1 MNYGIPYKGSKSKI
15 AQQIINCIPSAE
27 NFYDL
32 FCGGGAITHC
42 ALLQNRWK
50 NYFMNDIDKGLS
62 QLFVDAVNGKYK
74 NEKRWISRE
83 EFFKLKDTDAY
94 VRYIWSFGNN
104 GRDYMFS
111 KEIEETKRL
120 GHNAIVFGDIKPLEK
135 LLNIDLSF
143 LLKIDD
149 LSERRKTFCR
159 VMKKLNESEYLQRN
173 QILERLECLV
183 RPQQLQ
189 RLERLQQLQRL
200 DNISNKLINLNQDY
214 RNVEIKS
221 NSVIYC
227 DMPYKDTNGYERKTN
242 KSNFDYDYFYDW
254 CEKQTEPVFI
264 SEYTM
269 PDNRFRCIMEIE
281 KTSSY
286 CATNNKKKTVEKLFI
301 PRCQE
306 DVSIK
311 QLSLF

>member
-1 MNYGIPYKGSKSKI
+1 MNYGFPYKGSKSKI

-32 FCGGGAITHC
+32 FGGGGAITHC
-42 ALLQNRWK
+42 AILEGRWK
-50 NYFMNDIDKGLS
+50 NYVLNDISEGVTK
-62 QLFVDAVNGKYK
+62 LFVDAVSGKYM
-74 NEKRWISRE
+74 NENRFISRE
-83 EFFKLKDTDAY
+83 QFYEQKDKDAFI
-94 VRYIWSFGNN
+94 RYIWSFGNN
-104 GRDYMFS
+104 GRDYMYS
-111 KEIEETKRL
+111 KNVEEIKRL
-120 GHNAIVFGDIKPLEK
+120 GHNAVVFNDIEPLEK
-135 LLNIDLSF
+135 YLSM
-143 LLKIDD
+143 D
-149 LSERRKTFCR
+149 LSELYKVDNFRDRKR
-159 VMKKLNESEYLQRN
+159 YIMSLYKKAKRAKGLERLQHLGR
-173 QILERLECLV
+173 LERLE
-183 RPQQLQ
+183 
-189 RLERLQQLQRL
+189 RL

-214 RNVEIKS
+214 RNVEIKP

-227 DMPYKDTNGYERKTN
+227 DIPYKDTNGYEKKTN
-242 KSNFDYDYFYDW
+242 KSSFDYESFYDW

-269 PDNRFRCIMEIE
+269 PDNRFKCIMEIE

-286 CATNNKKKTVEKLFI
+286 CATNNNKKTVEKLFI

>member
-42 ALLQNRWK
+42 AILEGRWK
-50 NYFMNDIDKGLS
+50 NYVLNDISDGVTK
-62 QLFVDAVNGKYK
+62 LFVDAISGKYK
-74 NEKRWISRE
+74 NENRFISRE
-83 EFFKLKDTDAY
+83 QFYEQKDKDAFI
-94 VRYIWSFGNN
+94 RYIWSFGNN
-104 GRDYMFS
+104 GRDYMYG
-111 KEIEETKRL
+111 KNVEEIKRL
-120 GHNAIVFGDIKPLEK
+120 GHNAVVFNDIEPLEK
-135 LLNIDLSF
+135 YLSIDLSELYKVDNF
-143 LLKIDD
+143 RD
-149 LSERRKTFCR
+149 RKR
-159 VMKKLNESEYLQRN
+159 YIMSLYKKSKRAKG
-173 QILERLECLV
+173 LERLQHLG
-183 RPQQLQ
+183 RLQ
-189 RLERLQQLQRL
+189 RLEHIQYKH
-200 DNISNKLINLNQDY
+200 NISYNLINLSQDY
-214 RNVEIKS
+214 RNIEIKP

-227 DMPYKDTNGYERKTN
+227 DIPYKDTNGYERKTN
-242 KSNFDYDYFYDW
+242 KSSFDYDSFYNW

-269 PDNRFRCIMEIE
+269 PDNRFKCIMEIE

-286 CATNNKKKTVEKLFI
+286 CATNNNKKTVEKLFI

>member
-1 MNYGIPYKGSKSKI
+1 MRYGIPYKGCKSKY
-15 AQQIINCIPSAE
+15 AEQILSYIPSAD

-50 NYFMNDIDKGLS
+50 NYIMNDIDEGLS
-62 QLFVDAVNGKYK
+62 QLFVDAVNGKYN

-111 KEIEETKRL
+111 REIEETKRL
-120 GHNAIVFGDIKPLEK
+120 GHHAVVFGDIEPLEK

-159 VMKKLNESEYLQRN
+159 AMKKLNESKYLQRN

-183 RPQQLQ
+183 RLQ
-189 RLERLQQLQRL
+189 ELQQLQQL
-200 DNISNKLINLNQDY
+200 QQDY
-214 RNVEIKS
+214 RTVNILP

-227 DMPYKDTNGYERKTN
+227 DIPYKGTNGYSNTSKKN
-242 KSNFDYDYFYDW
+242 NFDYEAFYDW
-254 CEKQTEPVFI
+254 CERQTNPVFI
-264 SEYTM
+264 SEYSM
-269 PDNRFRCIMEIE
+269 PDDRFECIMEIE
-281 KTSSY
+281 TRSTLS
-286 CATNNKKKTVEKLFI
+286 ATNNAKKSVERLFI
-301 PRCQE
+301 PKSQE
-306 DVSIK
+306 DVSIR
-311 QLSLF
+311 QLTLF

>member
-1 MNYGIPYKGSKSKI
+1 MRYGIPYKGCKSKY
-15 AQQIINCIPSAE
+15 AEQILSYIPSAD

-42 ALLQNRWK
+42 ALLQNRWE
-50 NYFMNDIDKGLS
+50 NYIMNDIDEGLS

-111 KEIEETKRL
+111 REIEETKRL
-120 GHNAIVFGDIKPLEK
+120 GHNAVVFGDIEPLEK

-159 VMKKLNESEYLQRN
+159 AMKKLNESEILQRS
-173 QILERLECLV
+173 QPLERLECLI
-183 RPQQLQ
+183 RLQ
-189 RLERLQQLQRL
+189 ELQQLQQL
-200 DNISNKLINLNQDY
+200 QQLEQDY
-214 RNVEIKS
+214 RTVNILP

-227 DMPYKDTNGYERKTN
+227 DIPYKGTNVYG
-242 KSNFDYDYFYDW
+242 KSGKPSFDYEAFYDW
-254 CEKQTEPVFI
+254 CERQTNPVFI
-264 SEYTM
+264 SEYSM
-269 PDNRFRCIMEIE
+269 PEDRFECIMEIE
-281 KTSSY
+281 TRSTLS
-286 CATNNKKKTVEKLFI
+286 ATNKAKKSVERLFI
-301 PRCQE
+301 PKSQE
-306 DVSIK
+306 DVSIR
-311 QLSLF
+311 QLTLF

>member
-1 MNYGIPYKGSKSKI
+1 MQYGIPYKGCKSKY
-15 AQQIINCIPSAE
+15 AEQILSYIPSAD

-42 ALLQNRWK
+42 ALLQNRWE
-50 NYFMNDIDKGLS
+50 NYIMNDIDKGLS

-111 KEIEETKRL
+111 REIEETKRL

-159 VMKKLNESEYLQRN
+159 AMKKLNESEILQRS
-173 QILERLECLV
+173 QQLEQLECLI
-183 RPQQLQ
+183 RLQELQ
-189 RLERLQQLQRL
+189 RLQRLQRLQQLQQL
-200 DNISNKLINLNQDY
+200 QQDY
-214 RNVEIKS
+214 RTVNILP

-227 DMPYKDTNGYERKTN
+227 DIPYKGTNVYG
-242 KSNFDYDYFYDW
+242 KSGKPSFDYEAFYDW
-254 CEKQTEPVFI
+254 CGRQTSPVFI
-264 SEYTM
+264 SEYSM
-269 PDNRFRCIMEIE
+269 PEDRFECIMEIE
-281 KTSSY
+281 TISTL
-286 CATNNKKKTVEKLFI
+286 CATNNAKKSVERLFI
-301 PRCQE
+301 PKSQE
-306 DVSIK
+306 DVSIR
-311 QLSLF
+311 QLTLF

>member
-104 GRDYMFS
+104 GRSYLYG
-111 KEIEETKRL
+111 KNIEKIKHL
-120 GHNAIVFGDIKPLEK
+120 GHNAVVFNDIYPLEEY
-135 LLNIDLSF
+135 LSM
-143 LLKIDD
+143 D
-149 LSERRKTFCR
+149 LSELYKVDNFRD
-159 VMKKLNESEYLQRN
+159 KKRYIMSLYKKSKRAKGLGRLQH
-173 QILERLECLV
+173 LE
-183 RPQQLQ
+183 Q
-189 RLERLQQLQRL
+189 LERLQQLQRL

-227 DMPYKDTNGYERKTN
+227 DIPYKDTDGYERKTN

-264 SEYTM
+264 SEYAM
-269 PDNRFRCIMEIE
+269 PDNLFKCIMEIE

-286 CATNNKKKTVEKLFI
+286 CATNNNKKTVEKLFI
-301 PRCQE
+301 PRYQE

>member
-1 MNYGIPYKGSKSKI
+1 MRYGIPYKGCKSKY
-15 AQQIINCIPSAE
+15 AEQILSYIPSAD

-50 NYFMNDIDKGLS
+50 NYIMNDIDKGLS

-111 KEIEETKRL
+111 REIEETKRL
-120 GHNAIVFGDIKPLEK
+120 GHNAVVFGNIEPLEK

-159 VMKKLNESEYLQRN
+159 AMKKLNESEILQRS
-173 QILERLECLV
+173 QPLERLECLA
-183 RPQQLQ
+183 RLQ
-189 RLERLQQLQRL
+189 ELQQLQQL
-200 DNISNKLINLNQDY
+200 QQDY
-214 RNVEIKS
+214 RTVNILP

-227 DMPYKDTNGYERKTN
+227 DIPYKGTNGYSNTSKKN
-242 KSNFDYDYFYDW
+242 NFDYEAFYDW
-254 CEKQTEPVFI
+254 CERQTNPVFI
-264 SEYTM
+264 SEYSM
-269 PDNRFRCIMEIE
+269 PEDRFECIMEIE
-281 KTSSY
+281 TISTLSS
-286 CATNNKKKTVEKLFI
+286 TNNAKKSVERLFI
-301 PRCQE
+301 PKSQE
-306 DVSIK
+306 DVSIR
-311 QLSLF
+311 QLTLF

>member
-1 MNYGIPYKGSKSKI
+1 MRYGIPYKGCKSKY
-15 AQQIINCIPSAE
+15 AEQILSYIPSAD

-50 NYFMNDIDKGLS
+50 NYIMNDIDKGLS

-111 KEIEETKRL
+111 REIEETKRL
-120 GHNAIVFGDIKPLEK
+120 GHNAVVFGDIEPLEK

-159 VMKKLNESEYLQRN
+159 AMKKLNESEYIQRN
-173 QILERLECLV
+173 QILERLECLA
-183 RPQQLQ
+183 
-189 RLERLQQLQRL
+189 RLQQLQQL
-200 DNISNKLINLNQDY
+200 QQLEQLQQSQQLQQDY
-214 RNVEIKS
+214 RTVNILP

-227 DMPYKDTNGYERKTN
+227 DIPYKGTNGYSNTSKKN
-242 KSNFDYDYFYDW
+242 NFDYEAFYDW
-254 CEKQTEPVFI
+254 CERQTNPVFI
-264 SEYTM
+264 SEYSM
-269 PDNRFRCIMEIE
+269 PDDRFKCIMEIE
-281 KTSSY
+281 TISTLS
-286 CATNNKKKTVEKLFI
+286 ATNNAKKSVERLFI
-301 PRCQE
+301 PKSQE
-306 DVSIK
+306 DVSIR
-311 QLSLF
+311 QLTLF

>member
-1 MNYGIPYKGSKSKI
+1 MRYGIPYKGCKSKY
-15 AQQIINCIPSAE
+15 AEQILSYIPSAD

-50 NYFMNDIDKGLS
+50 NYIMNDIDKGLS

-94 VRYIWSFGNN
+94 VRYICSFGNN

-111 KEIEETKRL
+111 REIEETKRL
-120 GHNAIVFGDIKPLEK
+120 GHNAVAFGNIEPIEK

-149 LSERRKTFCR
+149 LSERRKPFCR
-159 VMKKLNESEYLQRN
+159 AMKKLNENEYLQRN

-183 RPQQLQ
+183 RLQ
-189 RLERLQQLQRL
+189 ELQQLQQL
-200 DNISNKLINLNQDY
+200 QQDY
-214 RNVEIKS
+214 RTVNILP

-227 DMPYKDTNGYERKTN
+227 DIPYKGTNGY
-242 KSNFDYDYFYDW
+242 SNTSKKNDFDYEAFYDW
-254 CEKQTEPVFI
+254 CEGQTNPVFI
-264 SEYTM
+264 SEYSM
-269 PDNRFRCIMEIE
+269 PEDRFECIMEIE
-281 KTSSY
+281 AISTLS
-286 CATNNKKKTVEKLFI
+286 ATNKAKKSVERLFI
-301 PRCQE
+301 PKSQE

-311 QLSLF
+311 QLTLF

>member
-1 MNYGIPYKGSKSKI
+1 MNYGIPYKGSKNKI

-32 FCGGGAITHC
+32 LCGGGAITHC

-50 NYFMNDIDKGLS
+50 NYIMNDIDKGLS

-74 NEKRWISRE
+74 DEKRWISRE

-111 KEIEETKRL
+111 REIEETKRL
-120 GHNAIVFGDIKPLEK
+120 GHNAVVFGDIEPLEK

-149 LSERRKTFCR
+149 LSERRKT
-159 VMKKLNESEYLQRN
+159 LNGYIRKISGKRFE
-173 QILERLECLV
+173 LE
-183 RPQQLQ
+183 Q
-189 RLERLQQLQRL
+189 LERLQQ
-200 DNISNKLINLNQDY
+200 DY
-214 RNVEIKS
+214 RTVNILP

-227 DMPYKDTNGYERKTN
+227 DIPYKGTNGYSNTSKKN
-242 KSNFDYDYFYDW
+242 NFDYEAFYDW
-254 CEKQTEPVFI
+254 CERQTNPVFI
-264 SEYTM
+264 SEYSM
-269 PDNRFRCIMEIE
+269 PDDRFECIMEIE
-281 KTSSY
+281 TRSTLS
-286 CATNNKKKTVEKLFI
+286 ATNKAKKSVERLFI
-301 PRCQE
+301 PKSQK
-306 DVSIK
+306 DVSIR
-311 QLSLF
+311 QLTLL

>member
-1 MNYGIPYKGSKSKI
+1 MNYGLPYKGSKNKI
-15 AQQIINCIPSAE
+15 AQQIINCISSAE

-50 NYFMNDIDKGLS
+50 NYIMNDIDKGLS

-74 NEKRWISRE
+74 DEKRWISRE

-104 GRDYMFS
+104 GRDYIYG
-111 KEIEETKRL
+111 KNVEEIKRL
-120 GHNAIVFGDIKPLEK
+120 GHNAVVFNDIEPLEK
-135 LLNIDLSF
+135 YLSM
-143 LLKIDD
+143 D
-149 LSERRKTFCR
+149 LSELYKVDNFRDRRRYITR
-159 VMKKLNESEYLQRN
+159 LYKKAKITKRLQH
-173 QILERLECLV
+173 LEN
-183 RPQQLQ
+183 
-189 RLERLQQLQRL
+189 LERLQRLQRL
-200 DNISNKLINLNQDY
+200 DNTSNKLINLNQDY
-214 RNVEIKS
+214 RNVEIKP

-227 DMPYKDTNGYERKTN
+227 DIPYKDTNGYERKTN
-242 KSNFDYDYFYDW
+242 KSNFDYDSFYNW

-269 PDNRFRCIMEIE
+269 PDNRFKCIMEIE

-286 CATNNKKKTVEKLFI
+286 SATNNKKTVEKLFI

>member
-1 MNYGIPYKGSKSKI
+1 MRYGIPYKGCKSKY
-15 AQQIINCIPSAE
+15 AEQILSYIPSAD

-50 NYFMNDIDKGLS
+50 NYIMNDIDKGLS

-111 KEIEETKRL
+111 REIEETKRL
-120 GHNAIVFGDIKPLEK
+120 GHNAVVFGDIEPLEK

-159 VMKKLNESEYLQRN
+159 AMKKLNKSEILQRS
-173 QILERLECLV
+173 QPLERLEC
-183 RPQQLQ
+183 RIRLQ
-189 RLERLQQLQRL
+189 KLQQLQRL
-200 DNISNKLINLNQDY
+200 QRLQRLEQDY
-214 RNVEIKS
+214 RTVNIS
-221 NSVIYC
+221 PNSVIYC
-227 DMPYKDTNGYERKTN
+227 DIPYKGTNVYGKIG
-242 KSNFDYDYFYDW
+242 KPSFDYEAFYDW
-254 CEKQTEPVFI
+254 CERQTNPVFI
-264 SEYTM
+264 SEYSM
-269 PDNRFRCIMEIE
+269 SDDRFECIMEIE
-281 KTSSY
+281 TRSTLSS
-286 CATNNKKKTVEKLFI
+286 ANKAKKSVERLFI
-301 PRCQE
+301 PKSQE
-306 DVSIK
+306 YVSIR
-311 QLSLF
+311 QLTLF

>member
-1 MNYGIPYKGSKSKI
+1 MRYGIPYKGCKSKY
-15 AQQIINCIPSAE
+15 AEQILSHIPSAD

-50 NYFMNDIDKGLS
+50 NYIMNDIDEGLS

-74 NEKRWISRE
+74 DEKRWISRE
-83 EFFKLKDTDAY
+83 EFLKLKDTDAY
-94 VRYIWSFGNN
+94 VRYIWSFSNN

-120 GHNAIVFGDIKPLEK
+120 GHNAVVFNDIEPLEK
-135 LLNIDLSF
+135 YLSM
-143 LLKIDD
+143 D
-149 LSERRKTFCR
+149 LSELRQIDNFRDRKRYIMSLYQKTI
-159 VMKKLNESEYLQRN
+159 KAKG
-173 QILERLECLV
+173 LERLEHLE
-183 RPQQLQ
+183 
-189 RLERLQQLQRL
+189 RLERLQRL
-200 DNISNKLINLNQDY
+200 DNTSNKLINLNQDY

-227 DMPYKDTNGYERKTN
+227 DIPYKDTDGYERKTN
-242 KSNFDYDYFYDW
+242 KSSFDYESFYDW
-254 CEKQTEPVFI
+254 CERQTEPVFI

-269 PDNRFRCIMEIE
+269 PDNRFKCIMEIE
-281 KTSSY
+281 KTSSF
-286 CATNNKKKTVEKLFI
+286 CATNNKKTVEKLFI

>member
-1 MNYGIPYKGSKSKI
+1 MKYGIPYKGSKNKI

-50 NYFMNDIDKGLS
+50 NYIMNDIDKGLS

-111 KEIEETKRL
+111 REIEETKRL

-159 VMKKLNESEYLQRN
+159 AMKKLNESEYLQRN

-183 RPQQLQ
+183 RLQ
-189 RLERLQQLQRL
+189 ELQQLQ
-200 DNISNKLINLNQDY
+200 QDY
-214 RNVEIKS
+214 RTVNILP

-227 DMPYKDTNGYERKTN
+227 DIPYKGTNVYG
-242 KSNFDYDYFYDW
+242 KSGKPSFDYEAFYAW

-264 SEYTM
+264 SEYAM
-269 PDNRFRCIMEIE
+269 PDNRFKCIMEIE

-286 CATNNKKKTVEKLFI
+286 SATNNNKKTVEKLFI

-311 QLSLF
+311 QLTLF

>member
-1 MNYGIPYKGSKSKI
+1 MRYGIPYKGCKSKY
-15 AQQIINCIPSAE
+15 AEQILSYIPSAD

-50 NYFMNDIDKGLS
+50 HYIMNDIDEGLS

-83 EFFKLKDTDAY
+83 DFFKLKDTDAY

-111 KEIEETKRL
+111 REIEETKRL

-159 VMKKLNESEYLQRN
+159 AMKKLNESEILQRS
-173 QILERLECLV
+173 QLLERLGCLI
-183 RPQQLQ
+183 RLQ
-189 RLERLQQLQRL
+189 ELQQLQQL
-200 DNISNKLINLNQDY
+200 QQDY
-214 RNVEIKS
+214 RTVNILP

-227 DMPYKDTNGYERKTN
+227 DIPYKGTNVYG
-242 KSNFDYDYFYDW
+242 KSGKLSFDYEAFYDW
-254 CEKQTEPVFI
+254 CGRQTNPVFI
-264 SEYTM
+264 SEYSM
-269 PDNRFRCIMEIE
+269 PDDRFECIMEIE
-281 KTSSY
+281 TRSTLS
-286 CATNNKKKTVEKLFI
+286 ATNNAKKSVERLFI
-301 PRCQE
+301 PKSQE
-306 DVSIK
+306 DVSIR
-311 QLSLF
+311 QLTLF

>member
-1 MNYGIPYKGSKSKI
+1 MNYGIPYKGSKNKI

-32 FCGGGAITHC
+32 FGGGGAITHC

-50 NYFMNDIDKGLS
+50 NYIMNDIDKGLS

-83 EFFKLKDTDAY
+83 EFLKLKDTDAY

-111 KEIEETKRL
+111 REIEETKRL

-159 VMKKLNESEYLQRN
+159 AMKKLNESEYLQRN

-183 RPQQLQ
+183 RLQ
-189 RLERLQQLQRL
+189 ELQQLQQL
-200 DNISNKLINLNQDY
+200 QQDY
-214 RNVEIKS
+214 RTVNILP

-227 DMPYKDTNGYERKTN
+227 DIPYKGTNVYG
-242 KSNFDYDYFYDW
+242 KSGKPSFDYEAFYAW
-254 CEKQTEPVFI
+254 CERQTNPVFI
-264 SEYTM
+264 SEYSM
-269 PDNRFRCIMEIE
+269 PEDRFKCIMEIE
-281 KTSSY
+281 KTSGYS
-286 CATNNKKKTVEKLFI
+286 ATNNNKKTVEKLFI

>member
-1 MNYGIPYKGSKSKI
+1 MRYGIPYKGCKSKY
-15 AQQIINCIPSAE
+15 AEQILSYIPSAD

-50 NYFMNDIDKGLS
+50 NYIMNDIDEGLS

-74 NEKRWISRE
+74 DEKRWISRE

-111 KEIEETKRL
+111 REIEETKRL
-120 GHNAIVFGDIKPLEK
+120 GHNAVVFGDIEPLEK

-149 LSERRKTFCR
+149 LSERRKT
-159 VMKKLNESEYLQRN
+159 LNGYIRKISGKRFE
-173 QILERLECLV
+173 LE
-183 RPQQLQ
+183 Q
-189 RLERLQQLQRL
+189 LERLQQ
-200 DNISNKLINLNQDY
+200 DY
-214 RNVEIKS
+214 RTVNILP

-227 DMPYKDTNGYERKTN
+227 DIPYKGTNGYSNTSKKN
-242 KSNFDYDYFYDW
+242 NFDYEAFYDW
-254 CEKQTEPVFI
+254 CERQTNPVFI
-264 SEYTM
+264 SEYSM
-269 PDNRFRCIMEIE
+269 PDDRFECIMEIE
-281 KTSSY
+281 TRSTLS
-286 CATNNKKKTVEKLFI
+286 ATNKAKKSVERLFI
-301 PRCQE
+301 PKSQK
-306 DVSIK
+306 DVSIR
-311 QLSLF
+311 QLTLL

>member
-1 MNYGIPYKGSKSKI
+1 MNYGFPYKGSKNKI

-50 NYFMNDIDKGLS
+50 NYIMNDIDKGLS

-111 KEIEETKRL
+111 REIEETKRL

-143 LLKIDD
+143 LLKIND

-159 VMKKLNESEYLQRN
+159 AMKKLNESEYLQRN

-183 RPQQLQ
+183 RLQELQQ
-189 RLERLQQLQRL
+189 LQQLQRL
-200 DNISNKLINLNQDY
+200 QQLQQLQQDY
-214 RNVEIKS
+214 RTVNILP

-227 DMPYKDTNGYERKTN
+227 DIPYKGTNVYG
-242 KSNFDYDYFYDW
+242 KSGKPSFDYDSFYDW
-254 CEKQTEPVFI
+254 CERQTEPVFI

-269 PDNRFRCIMEIE
+269 PDNRFKCIIEIE
-281 KTSSY
+281 KTSTFS
-286 CATNNKKKTVEKLFI
+286 ATNNNKKTVEKLFI

>member
-1 MNYGIPYKGSKSKI
+1 MRYGIPYKGCKSKY
-15 AQQIINCIPSAE
+15 AEQILSYIPSAD

-50 NYFMNDIDKGLS
+50 NYIMNDIDKGLS

-111 KEIEETKRL
+111 REIEETKRL
-120 GHNAIVFGDIKPLEK
+120 GHNAVVFGDIEPLEK

-159 VMKKLNESEYLQRN
+159 AMKKLNESEYLQRN
-173 QILERLECLV
+173 QILERLECLA
-183 RPQQLQ
+183 RLQ
-189 RLERLQQLQRL
+189 ELQQLQQL
-200 DNISNKLINLNQDY
+200 QQDY
-214 RNVEIKS
+214 RTVNILP

-227 DMPYKDTNGYERKTN
+227 DIPYKNTNAYG
-242 KSNFDYDYFYDW
+242 KSKATSFDYESFYDW
-254 CEKQTEPVFI
+254 CERQINPVFI
-264 SEYTM
+264 SEYSM
-269 PDNRFRCIMEIE
+269 PDDRFECIMEIE
-281 KTSSY
+281 TRSTLS
-286 CATNNKKKTVEKLFI
+286 ATNNAKKSVERLFI
-301 PRCQE
+301 PKSQE
-306 DVSIK
+306 DVSIR
-311 QLSLF
+311 QLTLF